1 MAFAA
6 LNGEGD
12 QLPEVMNVDAPYKWM
27 NQFDGMDGPDDALD
41 ALDGHLVHQSNAV
54 REPGPPDL
62 CERPSK
68 RTRVE
73 EENEALPPWLA
84 SGRFTEQYTGTA
96 ATALGRK
103 QTVFESLEAA
113 ELEKGEGDWAPFRNE
128 DEWEFACFL
137 MKNLGQTKIDELLKL
152 AQVSETKTAH
162 LLDADRNP

>member
-6 LNGEGD
+6 SNGEGD
-12 QLPEVMNVDAPYKWM
+12 QLPEVTNDDTPYEWM
-27 NQFDGMDGPDDALD
+27 NQFNGTDSPDDALD
-41 ALDGHLVHQSNAV
+41 VPDGHLVHQSNAV
-54 REPGPPDL
+54 RKPGPPDL

-68 RTRVE
+68 RMQVE

-84 SGRFTEQYTGTA
+84 SGCFTEQYMGTA

-113 ELEKGEGDWAPFRNE
+113 ELEKGEGNWVPFCDE

-162 LLDADRNP
+162 LLDADHNP

>member
-6 LNGEGD
+6 SNGEGN
-12 QLPEVMNVDAPYKWM
+12 QLPEVMNDDAPYKWM

-41 ALDGHLVHQSNAV
+41 APDGHLVHQSNAV

-62 CERPSK
+62 CKWPLK

-73 EENEALPPWLA
+73 EENEALPPWPA
-84 SGRFTEQYTGTA
+84 SGCFTEQYTGTT

-113 ELEKGEGDWAPFRNE
+113 ELEKGKGDWAPFCDE

>member
-6 LNGEGD
+6 SNGEGD
-12 QLPEVMNVDAPYKWM
+12 QLPEVTNDDTPYEWM
-27 NQFDGMDGPDDALD
+27 NQFNGTDSPDDALD
-41 ALDGHLVHQSNAV
+41 VPDGHLVHQSNAV
-54 REPGPPDL
+54 RKPGPPDL

-68 RTRVE
+68 RMQVE

-84 SGRFTEQYTGTA
+84 SGCFTEQYMGTA

-113 ELEKGEGDWAPFRNE
+113 ELEKGEGNWVPFRDE

-162 LLDADRNP
+162 LLDADHNP